1 MRLMLVLVLM
11 VAAFAARAATLDEAI
26 AAWLADDDAKALPA
40 LSALAKAGD
49 DDAMLAL
56 GVIEPRAWE
65 GPYVLGLDRA
75 QRIALLRRPG
85 GLSGESWLAGVTA
98 RRPLAEAVL
107 QARQKGDPWPLMALG
122 QADAARGALAMAFNQ
137 NPSSLAEND
146 RQTEIPDALRGL
158 VWRGAALRLSRT
170 AYPTPPSPDVERRL
184 RGVIAQAFAP
194 EWSGSL
200 QQMLLFSVEP
210 DLGVGIPVP
219 QAASLAGRV
228 LRQGRLLAEGD
239 TRFRSASEPARDRAL
254 AAART
259 LLTTAPEAATV
270 RQICTPSCEQTL
282 DSCVETLWSLTG
294 GADAQA
300 HLHTP
305 LDALIPQDRYV
316 GSPRHRGD
324 MIRMAQKRF
333 KTAPP
338 GIDAC
343 AAKLVFG
350 G

>member
-1 MRLMLVLVLM
+1 MRIMLVLVLM

-26 AAWLADDDAKALPA
+26 AAWLADDDAVALPA
-40 LSALAKAGD
+40 LSALAHAGD

-65 GPYVLGLDRA
+65 GPYVLGLERA

-85 GLSGESWLAGVTA
+85 GLSGESWLASVKA
-98 RRPLAEAVL
+98 RRPLAEAFIEA
-107 QARQKGDPWPLMALG
+107 QQKSNPWPLMALG
-122 QADAARGALAMAFNQ
+122 QSDAARSALAIAFNQ
-137 NPSSLAEND
+137 NPSSLAESD
-146 RQTEIPDALRGL
+146 RQMEIPGELRGL
-158 VWRGAALRLSRT
+158 VWRGAALRLAQT
-170 AYPTPPSPDVERRL
+170 AYPTRPSPDVERRL

-200 QQMLLFSVEP
+200 QQMLFFSGEP

-219 QAASLAGRV
+219 QAASLVGRV

-239 TRFRSASEPARDRAL
+239 TRFRSASEPARERAL

-259 LLTTAPEAATV
+259 LLTTAPEAAAV
-270 RQICTPSCEQTL
+270 RQFCTPSCEQTL

-305 LDALIPQDRYV
+305 LDALIPQHRYV
-316 GSPRHRGD
+316 GSPRHRSD

-333 KTAPP
+333 RTAPP

>member
-1 MRLMLVLVLM
+1 MRIMLVLVLM
-11 VAAFAARAATLDEAI
+11 VAAVAARAAPLDDAI
-26 AAWLADDDAKALPA
+26 SAWLADDDAVALPA
-40 LSALAKAGD
+40 LSALAQAGD

-65 GPYVLGLDRA
+65 GPYVQGLDRA
-75 QRIALLRRPG
+75 QRIAVLRRPG
-85 GLSGESWLAGVTA
+85 GLSGESWLASVTV

-122 QADAARGALAMAFNQ
+122 QTDAARGALAMAFNQ
-137 NPSSLAEND
+137 NPSSLAESAWQRD
-146 RQTEIPDALRGL
+146 VPDALRGL
-158 VWRGAALRLSRT
+158 VWRGAALRLART
-170 AYPTPPSPDVERRL
+170 VYPTPPSPDVERSL
-184 RGVIAQAFAP
+184 RAVVAQAFAP

-200 QQMLLFSVEP
+200 QQMLFFSGEP

-219 QAASLAGRV
+219 QAASLVGRV

-259 LLTTAPEAATV
+259 LLTTAPEAAAV
-270 RQICTPSCEQTL
+270 RQFCTPSCEQTL

-305 LDALIPQDRYV
+305 LDALIPQNRYV

-333 KTAPP
+333 RTAPP